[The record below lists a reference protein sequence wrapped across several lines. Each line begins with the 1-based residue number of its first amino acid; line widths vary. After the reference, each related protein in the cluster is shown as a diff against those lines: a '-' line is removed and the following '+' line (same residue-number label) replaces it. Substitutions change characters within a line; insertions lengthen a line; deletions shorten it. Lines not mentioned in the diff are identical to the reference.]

1 MGKEWLGA
9 PLIKK
14 RLRKVQKIEE
24 RNAREPCGVGSRG
37 PLKGPDGVQAGGN
50 KIIFSSGAR
59 FQLIDF
65 LNVAD
70 LTFLNRVK

>member
-1 MGKEWLGA
+1 MSESETVAKNRIEFSGVTLLEGARGHGMGA

-37 PLKGPDGVQAGGN
+37 PP
-50 KIIFSSGAR
+50 
-59 FQLIDF
+59 
-65 LNVAD
+65 
-70 LTFLNRVK
+70 